1 MIGSYPKV
9 YAVGH
14 AAIRD
19 LFTGPVVVEE
29 KVDGSQFSF
38 GVIDGELQARSK
50 NHQLVLDAPEKMFT
64 KAIETIREL
73 EPLLTPGWVYRCEY
87 LQRPRHNVLTY
98 GRVPEKHLIVYDV
111 MIGLEDYLPPAE
123 KRREAERIGLECV
136 PVLCQGVIESLDQL
150 KALLDT
156 PSILGGAKVEGVV
169 VKNYSLITDEK
180 KIAIGKFVSEAFKEI
195 NAKNWRVCNPSSKDI
210 VEQLI
215 DRYRTEARWQ
225 KAVQHLREA
234 GKLEFSPRDIA
245 AIIKEVQKDTVEEC
259 EEEMRELLYKHFSP
273 KITRGII
280 AGLPEWYKDRLAAQ
294 AFE

>member
-1 MIGSYPKV
+1 MIRSYPKV

-87 LQRPRHNVLTY
+87 LQRPRHNVLPY

-123 KRREAERIGLECV
+123 KRREAKRIGLECV
-136 PVLCQGVIESLDQL
+136 PVLYQGVI
-150 KALLDT
+150 
-156 PSILGGAKVEGVV
+156 
-169 VKNYSLITDEK
+169 
-180 KIAIGKFVSEAFKEI
+180 
-195 NAKNWRVCNPSSKDI
+195 
-210 VEQLI
+210 
-215 DRYRTEARWQ
+215 
-225 KAVQHLREA
+225 
-234 GKLEFSPRDIA
+234 
-245 AIIKEVQKDTVEEC
+245 
-259 EEEMRELLYKHFSP
+259 
-273 KITRGII
+273 
-280 AGLPEWYKDRLAAQ
+280 
-294 AFE
+294 